1 MITAFPGL
9 GVAGARKLAV
19 GPAYLL
25 RQEPTVSAEPVAH
38 PDAELRRLDAALDA
52 ARRHLERIRRQI
64 PANTPA
70 HIAEFIDTHLLMLTD
85 SALVDATRDLI
96 RERGINAG
104 WALKLQR
111 DILVQVFDEMDDPYL
126 RSRRADV
133 EHVVRQIQ
141 MFLDAIDPHELT
153 DEDVSGCVV
162 VADDLTP
169 ADAILLRHRGV
180 AAFITEHGGPM
191 SHTAILARSLDIPTV
206 LGVHQATRWLHP
218 GERLVVNADTG
229 MVLATEDP
237 DTLAFFRQ
245 RLSTTEARRARLKQ
259 LLAKPST
266 SRDGVPIILLANL
279 ELPEDSATARANGAS
294 GVGLY
299 RTEFIYLNQNRLP
312 SEEEHLANYVE
323 ILRALDGLP
332 LTIRTLDLGLDK
344 NIQYLSDRLPPLT
357 NPALGLRAIRLCLK
371 EPDLFLPQ
379 LRAILRASALGP
391 VRLMIPMISTLNE
404 VDSLLRLIQTTKRLL
419 RAEGLDFDPLMPLG
433 GMIEVPAAALMAET
447 LARRLDFLSIGTN
460 DLIQYT
466 LAIDRLDDSVSYL
479 YEPLH
484 PAVLRLIHHILT
496 AAAATR
502 TRVSM
507 CGEMAG
513 DPRYTRLLLG
523 LGLREFSMQPSS
535 LLEVKAIVRDSDIG
549 ALRRTMDALMPQ
561 IDDLSPQQLLDQ
573 LLKSFTRSKPLE

>member
-1 MITAFPGL
+1 MITALCGL

-19 GPAYLL
+19 GCAYLL
-25 RQEPTVSAEPVAH
+25 KQEPTFCADPVAH

-52 ARRHLERIRRQI
+52 ARRHLERIRHQI
-64 PANTPA
+64 PADTPA
-70 HIAEFIDTHLLMLTD
+70 HIAEFIDAHLLMLTD

-96 RERGINAG
+96 RDQNLNAG

-126 RSRRADV
+126 RTRRDDV
-133 EHVVRQIQ
+133 ELVVRQIQ
-141 MFLDAIDPHELT
+141 VFLSDAEPFNPDLASDSVE
-153 DEDVSGCVV
+153 GCVV

-169 ADAILLRHRGV
+169 ADAILLRQRGV
-180 AAFITEHGGPM
+180 AAFVTEHGGPM

-206 LGVHQATRWLHP
+206 IGVHGATGALRH
-218 GERLVVNADTG
+218 GEQLVVNAEIG
-229 MVLATEDP
+229 CVLATSDP
-237 DTLAFFRQ
+237 DALSFFHH
-245 RLSTTEARRARLKQ
+245 RLTSAEHHRAALKQ
-259 LLAKPST
+259 LLSRPST
-266 SRDGVPIILLANL
+266 SRDGVPVVLLANL
-279 ELPEDSATARANGAS
+279 ELPDDSAAAQANGAS

-299 RTEFIYLNQNRLP
+299 RTEFLYLNHTQAP
-312 SEEEHLANYVE
+312 SEEEHLADYLS
-323 ILRALDGLP
+323 ILHALNGLP

-344 NIQYLSDRLPPLT
+344 TIQYLSDRLPPLT

-379 LRAILRASALGP
+379 LRAILRASATGP

-404 VDSLLRLIQTTKRLL
+404 VDTLLRLIQTTKRLL
-419 RAEGLDFDPLMPLG
+419 RNQGLNFDPLMPIG
-433 GMIEVPAAALMAET
+433 GMIEVPAAALMAES

-466 LAIDRLDDSVSYL
+466 LAVDRLDDSVSYL

-484 PAVLRLIHHILT
+484 PAVLRLIRLVIE
-496 AAAATR
+496 AGAKTR

-513 DPRYTRLLLG
+513 DTRYTQLLLG
-523 LGLREFSMQPSS
+523 LGLREFSMQPGS
-535 LLEVKAIVRDSDIG
+535 LLEVKAIVRDSDIS
-549 ALRRTMDALMPQ
+549 ALTRTLESLLPD
-561 IDDLSPQQLLDQ
+561 IDDISPQRLLDH
-573 LLKSFTRSKPLE
+573 LAGAA

>member
-1 MITAFPGL
+1 MITAFSGL

-19 GPAYLL
+19 GTAYLL
-25 RQEPTVSAEPVAH
+25 KQEPSFSSEPVER

-52 ARRHLERIRRQI
+52 ARRHLEGVRHQI
-64 PANTPA
+64 PPNTPA

-96 RERGINAG
+96 RERHVNAG

-111 DILVQVFDEMDDPYL
+111 DILVRVFDEMDDPYL
-126 RSRRADV
+126 STRRDDV
-133 EHVVRQIQ
+133 DHVVRQIQ
-141 MFLDAIDPHELT
+141 VFLGDLERHQR
-153 DEDVSGCVV
+153 DVISNDVDGQVV
-162 VADDLTP
+162 VTDDLTP
-169 ADAILLRHRGV
+169 ADAILLRQRGV
-180 AAFITEHGGPM
+180 AAFVTEHGGPM
-191 SHTAILARSLDIPTV
+191 SHTAILARSLDIPAV
-206 LGVHQATRWLHP
+206 MGVHRVTAMLRH
-218 GERLVVNADTG
+218 GEPLIVNAETG
-229 MVLATEDP
+229 TILATDEP
-237 DTLAFFRQ
+237 ETLELFRR
-245 RLSTTEARRARLKQ
+245 RLSSAESRRRSLKQ
-259 LLAKPST
+259 LLARPST
-266 SRDGVPIILLANL
+266 SRDGVPVVLLANL
-279 ELPEDSATARANGAS
+279 ELPEDSATAQANGAS

-299 RTEFIYLNQNRLP
+299 RTEFLYLNHTRAP
-312 SEEEHLANYVE
+312 SEEEHLENYLG
-323 ILRALDGLP
+323 ILDALNGLP

-371 EPDLFLPQ
+371 EPELFLPQ
-379 LRAILRASALGP
+379 LRAILRASAVGP

-404 VDSLLRLIQTTKRLL
+404 VDTLLRLIQTTKRML
-419 RAEGLDFDPLMPLG
+419 RGQGLDFDPLMPIG
-433 GMIEVPAAALMAET
+433 GMIEVPAAALMAES

-484 PAVLRLIHHILT
+484 PAVLRLIRHVIE
-496 AAAATR
+496 AAAKTR

-513 DPRYTRLLLG
+513 DARYTQLLLG
-523 LGLREFSMQPSS
+523 LGLRELSMQPGA

-549 ALRRTMDALMPQ
+549 ALERAIAELLPR
-561 IDDLSPQQLLDQ
+561 IDDVSPQSLLDR
-573 LLKSFTRSKPLE
+573 LAEAT

>member
-1 MITAFPGL
+1 MTTAFCGL

-19 GPAYLL
+19 GRAYLL
-25 RQEPTVSAEPVAH
+25 KQEPSFSSEPVEH

-52 ARRHLERIRRQI
+52 ARRHLERIRQQI
-64 PANTPA
+64 PADTPT

-96 RERGINAG
+96 RDQNLNAG

-111 DILVQVFDEMDDPYL
+111 DTLVQVFDEMDDPYL
-126 RSRRADV
+126 RTRRDDV

-141 MFLDAIDPHELT
+141 VFLSGVEQVNPDLAT
-153 DEDVSGCVV
+153 DNVEGAVV

-169 ADAILLRHRGV
+169 ADAILLRQRGV
-180 AAFITEHGGPM
+180 TAFVTEHGGPM

-206 LGVHQATRWLHP
+206 MGVHRATEGLRH
-218 GERLVVNADTG
+218 GEQLVVNAETG
-229 MVLATEDP
+229 CILATSDP
-237 DTLAFFRQ
+237 ETLEFFRR
-245 RLSTTEARRARLKQ
+245 RLSSAEHHRAALKQ
-259 LLAKPST
+259 LLTRPST
-266 SRDGVPIILLANL
+266 SRDGVPVVLLANL
-279 ELPEDSATARANGAS
+279 ELPEDSAAAQQNGAS

-299 RTEFIYLNQNRLP
+299 RTEFLYLNHTQAP
-312 SEEEHLANYVE
+312 SEEEHLADYLG
-323 ILRALDGLP
+323 ILKALNGLP

-357 NPALGLRAIRLCLK
+357 NAALGLRAIRLCLK

-379 LRAILRASALGP
+379 LRAILRASAAGP
-391 VRLMIPMISTLNE
+391 VRLMVPMISTLNE
-404 VDSLLRLIQTTKRLL
+404 VDTLLRLIQTTKRML
-419 RAEGLDFDPLMPLG
+419 RNQGLAFDPLMPIG
-433 GMIEVPAAALMAET
+433 GMIEVPAAALMAES

-484 PAVLRLIHHILT
+484 PAMLRLIRHIIES
-496 AAAATR
+496 AAKTR

-513 DPRYTRLLLG
+513 DARYTRLLLG
-523 LGLREFSMQPSS
+523 LGLRELSMQPGS

-549 ALRRTMDALMPQ
+549 ALVRTMDKLMPG
-561 IDDLSPQQLLDQ
+561 IDDLSPQSLLDQ
-573 LLKSFTRSKPLE
+573 LAEAA